1 MNLNSVMPANTHIA
15 PISTDPISAV
25 HITRSVSTADLVS
38 TVSHAG
44 QNASGNV
51 LATPIASESLYVTA
65 ATTTAA
71 TKEDSPM
78 QSSKASSKTGN
89 RKRARATSEQ
99 VTVLESVFMVNRSP
113 ASRVREDLAARLGMA
128 PRQVQVWF
136 QNRRAKEKTQQRNPR
151 GLQHHPSILLDQ
163 LAYTNGPQDFYSMA
177 MATTIGGGPGGFPGN
192 SAVLGYSP
200 SGSAAA
206 GPSAIHQQP
215 GSLADSHGPFSA
227 AAGPASSGTWLGW
240 SFDMM
245 QQGHPQSNLS
255 RCLPAGMVPQTT
267 FPQNANISNVQLV
280 GGDSPYDG
288 ISHLSSDIL
297 QASAL
302 KSMPETMHIDY
313 GAASSTGAT
322 TALTLLHAAN
332 IADSRRE
339 SEASGITAVAS
350 PGGPGSATLAFG
362 SASATASNIAS
373 PTATPISGS
382 AAAVIK
388 ASVLAD
394 QNGSHRS
401 QGPFDSR
408 YTSSASL
415 VPPVSPTASPIR
427 PAPKLSHGST
437 STSTSSE
444 NIQRDH
450 GSDFVCSPNTTA
462 PVSANNGTLGSR
474 CDAAG
479 RRPAPLTL
487 VRQQN
492 TAGPNGL
499 ASGGNGRPLQGDMG
513 FGGINT
519 GMAMALSGRLALG
532 YSPFIPEIPS
542 YMLLD
547 ATRLSVGS
555 WIRVPM
561 DDTELTCHACVAPP
575 PLKPVMRP
583 GNHRPAELDSL
594 IGEFQW
600 IISSAGQRYKMVL
613 SYSAISRIKFRELP
627 DTAASLVD
635 VSSDSVSNPQAALS
649 LLSCA
654 LKNPQA
660 KGELSIHIY
669 DLPTYYLQ
677 TANGSWKEI
686 GDFSENLSAS
696 NTGVHTI
703 SGSFATLF
711 YKLRILLATCS
722 RLKIAA
728 DPLMS
733 LWLGNMDDPYSAF
746 SAIPHNAWTPCAEAV
761 CLHSAKRSNHQAPDH
776 EGSGNDKA
784 CLTPGMFSGV
794 TTGDLPPALSTSGI
808 LPVFGA
814 GMPMSAVSST
824 IGTLT
829 PTPTSA
835 GCFQVN
841 LPFLNAPMPPA
852 LGSARSSAFAFQDPT
867 QAAYTNTVAAAIA
880 TGASGIGSLPLKTQ
894 RSASLPFIRS
904 GTSNGGGT
912 NTKANPSSSLCRSI
926 ESDGL
931 LPVDADSPDVLE
943 QQPTNSDGNGSDS
956 LAAGSGCDSSVGL
969 GISNTPP
976 PLPTAIPLRHRASC
990 NHLRRPAPYQIALP
1004 AASPRVNS
1012 PQMSPSSFWH
1022 AHNLRR
1028 TSRDSLSNY
1037 FNGQSATGHTGQTSV
1052 SQASLPNAVPG
1063 RRESDTELALAMNS
1077 VFANGNVLGAHR
1089 RGMSD
1094 FYGVSAILPSPL
1106 SNVTM
1111 TAAEA
1116 VASASSIS
1124 SDTNV
1129 DLGVLDSANLN
1140 NVAYGI
1146 NTSTQQSSRTEIQ
1159 SSSAQEAGSDAP
1171 TVSSF
1176 ASSASVSLLT
1186 PADFGGS
1193 FAKHAYATGEEG
1205 TSINPG
1211 IIDPNMFMT
1220 LVNAMNDAS
1229 ASQIINSADNTVSA
1243 GTMRYSASAD
1253 QLNPATSPFDSNSLL
1268 TAQTDIARN

>member
-1 MNLNSVMPANTHIA
+1 MNLNSVMPANTHTT
-15 PISTDPISAV
+15 PINTASISAA

-38 TVSHAG
+38 TVGHTG
-44 QNASGNV
+44 QNVSGNV
-51 LATPIASESLYVTA
+51 LATPIASETLSVTA
-65 ATTTAA
+65 AATTAV
-71 TKEDSPM
+71 TKEDSPV

-163 LAYTNGPQDFYSMA
+163 LA
-177 MATTIGGGPGGFPGN
+177 
-192 SAVLGYSP
+192 
-200 SGSAAA
+200 
-206 GPSAIHQQP
+206 
-215 GSLADSHGPFSA
+215 
-227 AAGPASSGTWLGW
+227 
-240 SFDMM
+240 
-245 QQGHPQSNLS
+245 
-255 RCLPAGMVPQTT
+255 
-267 FPQNANISNVQLV
+267 
-280 GGDSPYDG
+280 
-288 ISHLSSDIL
+288 
-297 QASAL
+297 
-302 KSMPETMHIDY
+302 
-313 GAASSTGAT
+313 
-322 TALTLLHAAN
+322 
-332 IADSRRE
+332 RE

-350 PGGPGSATLAFG
+350 PGGPGT
-362 SASATASNIAS
+362 
-373 PTATPISGS
+373 
-382 AAAVIK
+382 
-388 ASVLAD
+388 
-394 QNGSHRS
+394 
-401 QGPFDSR
+401 
-408 YTSSASL
+408 
-415 VPPVSPTASPIR
+415 
-427 PAPKLSHGST
+427 
-437 STSTSSE
+437 
-444 NIQRDH
+444 
-450 GSDFVCSPNTTA
+450 

-487 VRQQN
+487 VCQQH

-542 YMLLD
+542 YMILD
-547 ATRLSVGS
+547 ASRLSVGS

-635 VSSDSVSNPQAALS
+635 VSSDSVGNPQAAMS
-649 LLSCA
+649 LLSSA

-761 CLHSAKRSNHQAPDH
+761 CLHSAKRSNLQAPDH

-814 GMPMSAVSST
+814 GMP
-824 IGTLT
+824 I
-829 PTPTSA
+829 
-835 GCFQVN
+835 N
-841 LPFLNAPMPPA
+841 N
-852 LGSARSSAFAFQDPT
+852 
-867 QAAYTNTVAAAIA
+867 VAAAIV

-904 GTSNGGGT
+904 GASNGGGT
-912 NTKANPSSSLCRSI
+912 STKANPSSSLCRSI

-931 LPVDADSPDVLE
+931 LPVEADSPDALE
-943 QQPTNSDGNGSDS
+943 QQPTNSDGSGNDS
-956 LAAGSGCDSSVGL
+956 LAASSGS
-969 GISNTPP
+969 
-976 PLPTAIPLRHRASC
+976 
-990 NHLRRPAPYQIALP
+990 PYQIALP

-1037 FNGQSATGHTGQTSV
+1037 FNGQSATGHAGQTSA
-1052 SQASLPNAVPG
+1052 SQTSLPTAAPG

-1094 FYGVSAILPSPL
+1094 FYGVSAMLPSPL

-1129 DLGVLDSANLN
+1129 DLAVLDSADLN
-1140 NVAYGI
+1140 NGAYGI

-1171 TVSSF
+1171 TVASF
-1176 ASSASVSLLT
+1176 ASSASVTLLT

-1205 TSINPG
+1205 SNINPG
-1211 IIDPNMFMT
+1211 IIDPNMFMA
-1220 LVNAMNDAS
+1220 LVNAMNGAS
-1229 ASQIINSADNTVSA
+1229 ASQIINSGDNSVSA

-1253 QLNPATSPFDSNSLL
+1253 QLNPATVLLDSNSLL
-1268 TAQTDIARN
+1268 AAQTDVTKNRGSEPQAMDWCFDWNQTSNNGDGELQHKVVADTGQAKLKANDSSTIDRAKTTCIESAASDSQIMNIDWENKNCLTAATCASEEAIVVSTANKIHN

>member
-1 MNLNSVMPANTHIA
+1 
-15 PISTDPISAV
+15 
-25 HITRSVSTADLVS
+25 
-38 TVSHAG
+38 
-44 QNASGNV
+44 
-51 LATPIASESLYVTA
+51 TPEA
-65 ATTTAA
+65 
-71 TKEDSPM
+71 
-78 QSSKASSKTGN
+78 
-89 RKRARATSEQ
+89 
-99 VTVLESVFMVNRSP
+99 
-113 ASRVREDLAARLGMA
+113 
-128 PRQVQVWF
+128 
-136 QNRRAKEKTQQRNPR
+136 
-151 GLQHHPSILLDQ
+151 
-163 LAYTNGPQDFYSMA
+163 
-177 MATTIGGGPGGFPGN
+177 
-192 SAVLGYSP
+192 
-200 SGSAAA
+200 
-206 GPSAIHQQP
+206 
-215 GSLADSHGPFSA
+215 
-227 AAGPASSGTWLGW
+227 
-240 SFDMM
+240 
-245 QQGHPQSNLS
+245 
-255 RCLPAGMVPQTT
+255 
-267 FPQNANISNVQLV
+267 
-280 GGDSPYDG
+280 
-288 ISHLSSDIL
+288 
-297 QASAL
+297 
-302 KSMPETMHIDY
+302 MHIDY
-313 GAASSTGAT
+313 GAAGSTGAT

-382 AAAVIK
+382 AAAAIK

-401 QGPFDSR
+401 QGPLDSR

-415 VPPVSPTASPIR
+415 VPPVSPTASPVR

-444 NIQRDH
+444 NVQRDH
-450 GSDFVCSPNTTA
+450 GSDFACSPNTTA

-492 TAGPNGL
+492 TAGSNGL
-499 ASGGNGRPLQGDMG
+499 ASG
-513 FGGINT
+513 
-519 GMAMALSGRLALG
+519 
-532 YSPFIPEIPS
+532 
-542 YMLLD
+542 
-547 ATRLSVGS
+547 
-555 WIRVPM
+555 
-561 DDTELTCHACVAPP
+561 APP

-761 CLHSAKRSNHQAPDH
+761 CLHSAKRGNHQAPDH
-776 EGSGNDKA
+776 EGGGNDKA

-904 GTSNGGGT
+904 GTSNGCGT

-943 QQPTNSDGNGSDS
+943 QQPTNSDVSGSDS

-1052 SQASLPNAVPG
+1052 SQASLPNAALG
-1063 RRESDTELALAMNS
+1063 HRESDTELALAMNS

-1094 FYGVSAILPSPL
+1094 FYGVSAILSSPL

-1205 TSINPG
+1205 ASINPG
-1211 IIDPNMFMT
+1211 IIDPNMFMA
-1220 LVNAMNDAS
+1220 LVNAMNGAS
-1229 ASQIINSADNTVSA
+1229 ASQIINSADNTASA

-1268 TAQTDIARN
+1268 TAQTDIARNRGSEPQAMDWCFDWSQTANNGDGELQHKVVANTGQAKPKANDSSAIDRAKTTCIESSTSDSQIMNIDWEDKDCLTVATCASEEATVVSTANRIHN

>member
-1 MNLNSVMPANTHIA
+1 MPANTHIA

-25 HITRSVSTADLVS
+25 HITRSVSTAELVS

-51 LATPIASESLYVTA
+51 LATPIASESLSVTA

-163 LAYTNGPQDFYSMA
+163 LAYANGPQDFYSMA
-177 MATTIGGGPGGFPGN
+177 MASTIG
-192 SAVLGYSP
+192 
-200 SGSAAA
+200 
-206 GPSAIHQQP
+206 
-215 GSLADSHGPFSA
+215 
-227 AAGPASSGTWLGW
+227 ASSGTWL
-240 SFDMM
+240 
-245 QQGHPQSNLS
+245 
-255 RCLPAGMVPQTT
+255 
-267 FPQNANISNVQLV
+267 
-280 GGDSPYDG
+280 
-288 ISHLSSDIL
+288 
-297 QASAL
+297 ASAL
-302 KSMPETMHIDY
+302 KSTPEAMHIDY
-313 GAASSTGAT
+313 GAAGSTGAT

-401 QGPFDSR
+401 QGPLDSR

-415 VPPVSPTASPIR
+415 VPPVSPTASPVR

-444 NIQRDH
+444 NVQRDH
-450 GSDFVCSPNTTA
+450 GSDFACSPNTTA

-492 TAGPNGL
+492 TAGSNGL

-761 CLHSAKRSNHQAPDH
+761 CLHSAKRGNHQAPDH
-776 EGSGNDKA
+776 EGGGNDKA

-814 GMPMSAVSST
+814 GMP
-824 IGTLT
+824 
-829 PTPTSA
+829 
-835 GCFQVN
+835 
-841 LPFLNAPMPPA
+841 
-852 LGSARSSAFAFQDPT
+852 
-867 QAAYTNTVAAAIA
+867 
-880 TGASGIGSLPLKTQ
+880 
-894 RSASLPFIRS
+894 
-904 GTSNGGGT
+904 
-912 NTKANPSSSLCRSI
+912 
-926 ESDGL
+926 
-931 LPVDADSPDVLE
+931 
-943 QQPTNSDGNGSDS
+943 
-956 LAAGSGCDSSVGL
+956 
-969 GISNTPP
+969 
-976 PLPTAIPLRHRASC
+976 
-990 NHLRRPAPYQIALP
+990 
-1004 AASPRVNS
+1004 
-1012 PQMSPSSFWH
+1012 
-1022 AHNLRR
+1022 
-1028 TSRDSLSNY
+1028 
-1037 FNGQSATGHTGQTSV
+1037 
-1052 SQASLPNAVPG
+1052 
-1063 RRESDTELALAMNS
+1063 
-1077 VFANGNVLGAHR
+1077 
-1089 RGMSD
+1089 
-1094 FYGVSAILPSPL
+1094 
-1106 SNVTM
+1106 
-1111 TAAEA
+1111 
-1116 VASASSIS
+1116 
-1124 SDTNV
+1124 
-1129 DLGVLDSANLN
+1129 
-1140 NVAYGI
+1140 
-1146 NTSTQQSSRTEIQ
+1146 
-1159 SSSAQEAGSDAP
+1159 
-1171 TVSSF
+1171 
-1176 ASSASVSLLT
+1176 
-1186 PADFGGS
+1186 
-1193 FAKHAYATGEEG
+1193 
-1205 TSINPG
+1205 
-1211 IIDPNMFMT
+1211 
-1220 LVNAMNDAS
+1220 
-1229 ASQIINSADNTVSA
+1229 
-1243 GTMRYSASAD
+1243 
-1253 QLNPATSPFDSNSLL
+1253 
-1268 TAQTDIARN
+1268 